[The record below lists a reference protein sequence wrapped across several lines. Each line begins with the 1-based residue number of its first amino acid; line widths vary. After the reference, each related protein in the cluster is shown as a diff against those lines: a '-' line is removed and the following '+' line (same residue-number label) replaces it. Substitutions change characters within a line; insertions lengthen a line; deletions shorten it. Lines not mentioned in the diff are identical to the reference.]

1 MSDCLDPDL
10 GSRFFFMVSS
20 LLCSKHME
28 AAVTQSPRNE
38 VAVIG
43 GEGTLSQTK
52 NHNYM
57 YWYQQDMGH
66 RLRLIHCSYG
76 ADSTEKDVPDG
87 HKVSRPSQEDIFL
100 IL

>member
-1 MSDCLDPDL
+1 MTC
-10 GSRFFFMVSS
+10 RI
-20 LLCSKHME
+20 
-28 AAVTQSPRNE
+28 NE

-43 GEGTLSQTK
+43 GEGTLSCHQTK

-100 IL
+100 ILELSVCLSDSCILLCHSGVQQYMAT